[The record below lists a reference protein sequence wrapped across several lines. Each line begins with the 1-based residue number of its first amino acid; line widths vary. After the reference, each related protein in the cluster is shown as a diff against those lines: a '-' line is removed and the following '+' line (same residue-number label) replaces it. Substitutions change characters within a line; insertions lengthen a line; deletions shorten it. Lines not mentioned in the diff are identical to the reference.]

1 MANLYEVNGF
11 YGTRNRGT
19 ILVYETYSTRNRGT
33 ILVYETYSGKR
44 WYCVEGSCNINCTY
58 DEINEGCDVERI
70 SDIDTMS
77 SRDGINSARELHDFV
92 IN

>member
-1 MANLYEVNGF
+1 MNLYEVNGF

-19 ILVYETYSTRNRGT
+19 ILVYETR
-33 ILVYETYSGKR
+33 SGKR

-58 DEINEGCDVERI
+58 DEISDGTNVESL

-77 SRDGINSARELHDFV
+77 SMDPIESVKELYDFV
-92 IN
+92 IS

>member
-1 MANLYEVNGF
+1 MNLYEVSGF

-19 ILVYETYSTRNRGT
+19 ILVYETNG
-33 ILVYETYSGKR
+33 GKR

-58 DEINEGCDVERI
+58 DEISDGTNVERL

-77 SRDGINSARELHDFV
+77 SMDPIESVNELYDFV
-92 IN
+92 IS

>member
-11 YGTRNRGT
+11 YGTMNRGT
-19 ILVYETYSTRNRGT
+19 ILVYETRN
-33 ILVYETYSGKR
+33 GKR
-44 WYCVEGSCNINCTY
+44 WYCVEGSCNVNCTY
-58 DEINEGCDVERI
+58 DEINEGCNVERL

-77 SRDGINSARELHDFV
+77 SRNSIETVNELYDFV

>member
-1 MANLYEVNGF
+1 MNLYEVNGF
-11 YGTRNRGT
+11 YGNRNRGT
-19 ILVYETYSTRNRGT
+19 ILVYETR
-33 ILVYETYSGKR
+33 SGKR

-58 DEINEGCDVERI
+58 DEINEGVDVETI

-77 SRDGINSARELHDFV
+77 SREGIYSVNELYDFV

>member
-11 YGTRNRGT
+11 YGTMNRGT
-19 ILVYETYSTRNRGT
+19 ILVYETR
-33 ILVYETYSGKR
+33 SGRR

-58 DEINEGCDVERI
+58 DEIIEGCNVETI
-70 SDIDTMS
+70 YDIDTMS
-77 SRDGINSARELHDFV
+77 SRNPIETVNELYDFV